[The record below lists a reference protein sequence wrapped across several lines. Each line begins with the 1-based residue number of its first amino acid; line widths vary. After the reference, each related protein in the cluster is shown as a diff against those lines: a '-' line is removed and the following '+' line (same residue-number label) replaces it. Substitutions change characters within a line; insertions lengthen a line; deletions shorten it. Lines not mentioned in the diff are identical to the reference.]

1 MKTTVPDPREE
12 LVDLIAVACKQP
24 GVRELMQV
32 YRQCE
37 VLEAAIRA
45 YRRYLGVRRASVT
58 SNSSDENILQGKM
71 EDVRSGI
78 RRVADLWRLDEEG
91 FRGL

>member
-1 MKTTVPDPREE
+1 MKITVPGPREE
-12 LVDLIAVACKQP
+12 LVDLIAAACKQP

-37 VLEAAIRA
+37 ALEAAMRA
-45 YRRYLGVRRASVT
+45 YRGYLGVRRVSVI

-71 EDVRSGI
+71 EDVRSGL
-78 RRVADLWRLDEEG
+78 RREADL
-91 FRGL
+91 